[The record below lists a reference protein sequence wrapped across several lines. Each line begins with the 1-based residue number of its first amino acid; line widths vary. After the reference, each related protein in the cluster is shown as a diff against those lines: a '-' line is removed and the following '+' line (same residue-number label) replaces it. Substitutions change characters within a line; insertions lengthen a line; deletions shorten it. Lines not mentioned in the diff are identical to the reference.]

1 MPIVYATFEDMK
13 ARFSEADLIQL
24 ADVATIDAA
33 QPYVEQKLSK
43 AAAIVDGYVAAFYG
57 DRTNLPVPP
66 LLTECACDIAF
77 FAMFRREATDK
88 AKNDRDAA
96 IVTLRDIAKGT
107 IKIDGGDI
115 NAQPARP
122 GAVLFQGNDRVFGRD
137 KMDGF

>member
-13 ARFSEADLIQL
+13 ARFSEADLMQL

-33 QPYVEQKLSK
+33 ESYVGQKLSK
-43 AAAIVDGYVAAFYG
+43 AAAIIDGYVSAFYG
-57 DRTNLPVPP
+57 DRSNLPVPP
-66 LLTECACDIAF
+66 LLAECACDLAYY
-77 FAMFRREATDK
+77 AMFRREPTEK

-96 IVTLRDIAKGT
+96 IATLRDIARGT

-122 GAVLFQGNDRVFGRD
+122 GAILIQGNKRLFGRD
-137 KMDGF
+137 RMDGF